1 MNTTTTFPGHTQA
14 ANSTASNAANAAQPV
29 LSKAPRFDM
38 YCFIHKALRQYMAHT
53 LRGLGALDATEAD
66 ERNAVLD
73 NVDGLLAMLRSHLQ
87 HENDFVHTAIEA
99 RQPGGARETADDHL
113 EHQEAIRN
121 LEDESRALRD
131 AHDEHRPQLALRLY
145 RHLAAF
151 VGENLVHMQVEE
163 TRNNATLWALYSDE
177 ELVAIHDRLVASIA
191 PAEMG
196 LVARWMAAALSVPEL
211 VAMFSD
217 MRGKAPPPAFE
228 GLLGVA
234 RTQLDERRWAQL
246 ARGLGLPPVP
256 GLMTA

>member
-1 MNTTTTFPGHTQA
+1 MNPSTTLPGHSQA
-14 ANSTASNAANAAQPV
+14 ATSTTAQPV
-29 LSKAPRFDM
+29 HSKAPRFDM
-38 YCFIHKALRQYMAHT
+38 YCAIHKALRQFMAHT
-53 LRGLGALDATEAD
+53 LRGLGALDASED
-66 ERNAVLD
+66 DQRHVVLGD
-73 NVDGLLAMLRSHLQ
+73 VDSLLAMLRSHLQ
-87 HENDFVHTAIEA
+87 HENDFLHTAIEA
-99 RQPGGARETADDHL
+99 RQPGGARQTADEHL
-113 EHQEAIRN
+113 EHQEAIHN
-121 LEDESRALRD
+121 LEDEARALRD
-131 AHDEHRPQLALRLY
+131 APPEHRAQLALRLY

-177 ELVAIHDRLVASIA
+177 ELLALHDRLVASIA
-191 PAEMG
+191 PAEMA

-228 GLLGVA
+228 ALLGVA